1 MTYLFH
7 TQTDIQI
14 LKIIINTVYLNE
26 FGLKLI
32 AIVDILLY
40 TSHKISFSIG
50 KDCSQKSESLYGLES
65 LFLLPRVN
73 VPLAVRK

>member
-14 LKIIINTVYLNE
+14 LKIIINPVYLNE

-50 KDCSQKSESLYGLES
+50 KDCSPK
-65 LFLLPRVN
+65 
-73 VPLAVRK
+73 K